1 MFYFLYKGSLDM
13 SEQVVTL
20 QVKLDNISDSE
31 MQDILVNLDEMK
43 KCLHVEDENR
53 FNIKNFYEIHGEVLD
68 EYIVLQDKI
77 EEFLNTIKE
86 KYSTIGFYGMVT
98 LDDSVTGS
106 YVDLYK
112 KYPNSKKIFHT
123 EYENEN
129 IEFFDKYE
137 KDKKYKKSIVENYA

>member
-1 MFYFLYKGSLDM
+1 M

-31 MQDILVNLDEMK
+31 MQDILVNLDEIK

-86 KYSTIGFYGMVT
+86 KYSTIGFNGMVT
-98 LDDSVTGS
+98 
-106 YVDLYK
+106 
-112 KYPNSKKIFHT
+112 
-123 EYENEN
+123 
-129 IEFFDKYE
+129 
-137 KDKKYKKSIVENYA
+137 